1 MKFIVFIC
9 KQNFATNEDHP
20 TSLKEQ
26 DCLSNVYCR
35 DACTSLNE
43 IVFEIKME
51 FCYKHAKE
59 LIPFM
64 CTVNCYYLFHFISPL
79 FWGVENS

>member
-1 MKFIVFIC
+1 MVHRLFSLYLKQQMKFIVFIC

-43 IVFEIKME
+43 IDCV
-51 FCYKHAKE
+51 
-59 LIPFM
+59 
-64 CTVNCYYLFHFISPL
+64 
-79 FWGVENS
+79 

>member
-43 IVFEIKME
+43 IDCVWVK
-51 FCYKHAKE
+51 
-59 LIPFM
+59 
-64 CTVNCYYLFHFISPL
+64 N
-79 FWGVENS
+79 GVLL